1 MSISL
6 RKHAAMFL
14 AATFTVGSMATF
26 GAAALDQPTAVLSS
40 TLNHSVGTVLTS
52 AEISNAQQ
60 AMAKAKASAL
70 KAQQDAAKKA
80 QEEAAKKAKAAK
92 KAAEEAAKKE
102 AEIKAAATQTA
113 YNQLV
118 ASAATARPVAYS
130 TTYLASD
137 AIKANATALGN
148 YKLTFYD
155 PCVECNGNNL
165 ALTATGTT
173 LTEGRTIAVDPSV
186 IPLGSRVFIEG
197 YGVFIAEDT
206 GGAIKGNKIDI
217 AVSTHERA
225 NELGVQYANVYLLK
239 EIFEELCESTA
250 LFFCLFERFYG
261 CRHGW
266 HRFSFCISRQNRV

>member
-60 AMAKAKASAL
+60 AMAKAKTSAL

-80 QEEAAKKAKAAK
+80 QEEAAKKAKAEAAK
-92 KAAEEAAKKE
+92 KAAQEEAKKQ
-102 AEIKAAATQTA
+102 AEIKAAAAASASQTTA

-118 ASAATARPVAYS
+118 ASAAVARPVAYS

-155 PCVECNGNNL
+155 PCVSCNGNDQ

-173 LTEGRTIAVDPSV
+173 LTEGRTIAVDPSI

-217 AVSTHERA
+217 AVTTHERA
-225 NELGVQYANVYLLK
+225 NELGVQYANVYLL
-239 EIFEELCESTA
+239 
-250 LFFCLFERFYG
+250 
-261 CRHGW
+261 
-266 HRFSFCISRQNRV
+266 V

>member
-80 QEEAAKKAKAAK
+80 QEEAAKSKDAKKAAAEKAEAAK

-239 EIFEELCESTA
+239 
-250 LFFCLFERFYG
+250 
-261 CRHGW
+261 
-266 HRFSFCISRQNRV
+266 